1 MAATKRIIFFF
12 FFLKIEQI
20 TAVTSHQFIMA
31 NEEVEDIV
39 ITSLNCQVGWK
50 VLTFAN
56 QDSEYYSASGKLS

>member
-1 MAATKRIIFFF
+1 
-12 FFLKIEQI
+12 
-20 TAVTSHQFIMA
+20 MA